1 MPTTHTNSSPY
12 QNTGMKR
19 VFKAFF
25 YSLDGITSTLKHE
38 AAFRQELILAA
49 ILVPVSFALGVPLE
63 QHLILVGSIA
73 LVLVV
78 ELLNSAIES
87 VVDDI
92 SGQNRPLAKRAKDM
106 GSAAVFISLLNCVIC
121 WISVLAVNWQRLFG

>member
-12 QNTGMKR
+12 KNTGMKR